1 METRVVEVRDEDDY
15 ITNVITIFNIIFVD
29 NDRTIHFYERERTSR
44 SVHNEDFGDFIVFY
58 WYWNQKVFKRKRTEM
73 KNKEIF
79 SVENLTKRYQKFFLN
94 NVCMKILPGEIVGII
109 GPNGAGKSTTLKII
123 LGIIDADSG
132 TIVMKD
138 EKINKDNH
146 KKIKGK
152 IGYVGEDPSF
162 FEKSRLKEIK
172 NFYRLFYDTWDEQ
185 YYRRL
190 MERFELLD
198 DYKVIELSK
207 GMKVK
212 FSLCLALSHKPEL
225 LVLDEPTSGLDP
237 LVRNEILAL
246 LKEYAEE
253 YNAGIIFS
261 SHITED
267 MEKIAE
273 KLIFIY
279 KGNVLDQCA
288 TKNLLEQGISIDT
301 YLENLINGGERL

>member
-1 METRVVEVRDEDDY
+1 
-15 ITNVITIFNIIFVD
+15 
-29 NDRTIHFYERERTSR
+29 
-44 SVHNEDFGDFIVFY
+44 
-58 WYWNQKVFKRKRTEM
+58 
-73 KNKEIF
+73 
-79 SVENLTKRYQKFFLN
+79 
-94 NVCMKILPGEIVGII
+94 
-109 GPNGAGKSTTLKII
+109 
-123 LGIIDADSG
+123 
-132 TIVMKD
+132 MKD
-138 EKINKDNH
+138 EKIKKDNH

-172 NFYRLFYDTWDEQ
+172 NFYRMFYDTWDEQ
-185 YYRRL
+185 YYRML

-288 TKNLLEQGISIDT
+288 TKNLLEQRISIDT

>member
-1 METRVVEVRDEDDY
+1 
-15 ITNVITIFNIIFVD
+15 
-29 NDRTIHFYERERTSR
+29 
-44 SVHNEDFGDFIVFY
+44 
-58 WYWNQKVFKRKRTEM
+58 
-73 KNKEIF
+73 
-79 SVENLTKRYQKFFLN
+79 
-94 NVCMKILPGEIVGII
+94 MKILPGEIVGII

-172 NFYRLFYDTWDEQ
+172 NFYRLFYDTWDER
-185 YYRRL
+185 YYRML